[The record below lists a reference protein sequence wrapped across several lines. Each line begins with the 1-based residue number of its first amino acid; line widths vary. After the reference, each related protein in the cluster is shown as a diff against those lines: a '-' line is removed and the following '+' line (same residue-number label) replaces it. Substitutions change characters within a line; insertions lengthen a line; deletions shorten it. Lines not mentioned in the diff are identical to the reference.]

1 MRKLNI
7 LLVLFLGNGLSETC
21 VDTIVDRV
29 SVMGFT
35 PTDGYYVDSTFWFSE
50 YDDIDI
56 SRKYYWSGDFLDSI
70 SENGTIY
77 WKNYRSEDYL
87 PANSNGN
94 FLTGLF
100 VDDTMMVTNFITRSF
115 VNDTMIVYIDRQRKD
130 VIFNSRIVEKH
141 WPKGIEIRTSSR
153 FDDSSFPDSS
163 RIEILNDTAFITESR
178 NDYFGAG
185 YILQNSYGNCVK
197 YDTSWVKIDEYTIN
211 YNLDGFEIQKLDL
224 KDSSITQEFYR
235 YFKNE
240 DTSVKI
246 LNYDL
251 FKTNELLKKYNLLG
265 RRIRY

>member
-1 MRKLNI
+1 M
-7 LLVLFLGNGLSETC
+7 
-21 VDTIVDRV
+21 
-29 SVMGFT
+29 
-35 PTDGYYVDSTFWFSE
+35 
-50 YDDIDI
+50 
-56 SRKYYWSGDFLDSI
+56 
-70 SENGTIY
+70 
-77 WKNYRSEDYL
+77 
-87 PANSNGN
+87 
-94 FLTGLF
+94 
-100 VDDTMMVTNFITRSF
+100 
-115 VNDTMIVYIDRQRKD
+115 
-130 VIFNSRIVEKH
+130 EKH
-141 WPKGIEIRTSSR
+141 WPKGIEIRRSSL
-153 FDDSSFPDSS
+153 FDDNSFSDSS